1 MTIEQQERFETLVRQ
16 LEKYSRNHQTDYRI
30 RVGLL
35 AILGYAYIIFVFL
48 VLLAIVWSLRT
59 VLIAISAEHLTG
71 ELNFIA
77 ILLSLGIGRLFWIT
91 IKIPK
96 GLPVHRAQAPE
107 LFATIEQLTAIL
119 QAPKCDR
126 ILLTDELNAGVLQKF
141 RFGLFGWQ
149 QNYLFLGL
157 PLMQALSPGQ
167 FRAVLAHELGH
178 LSGNHSHFSNWIYRL
193 RKIWFELAEQF
204 QYREQKSFFLFQWFF
219 NWYSPYFQAYTF
231 VLARANEYE
240 ADRCGVE
247 LAGLQNEADADINL
261 AIYGYFLH
269 KSFWPNLYL
278 QAQYQAE
285 PPNDAITQLLQQ
297 IEIGLSPKEAA
308 KWLDRALNHQT
319 DYEDTHPC
327 LTDRLMAIDYNLTDI
342 RPPQPPEQ
350 TAAKYFFGD
359 LLWSFADSLDREWK
373 SEVTRFWQKLYVRSQ
388 QQKRNLDALN
398 QQAKER
404 ELTVEQTWKRACLTW
419 NLEDSSKA
427 IALFKKVLE
436 RDPHHP
442 LTNYQL
448 GKIFIEKNEPK
459 GIKYLETAIEVDP
472 ELVISSCDLLID
484 FYKSQGKTQTAQFYE
499 NKSREHYYKWKR
511 AQQERYRLSGET
523 LLLSHQLPEAEV
535 RQLSEQL
542 SSYSEIKKAYLVRQK
557 SSYFPEKPFYLFA
570 IAFQFVKGVGF
581 EQKSHEELIE
591 SLETELN
598 FSGNFQ
604 VLILHSNHLQLE
616 AAIRKISGS
625 CIYH

>member
-16 LEKYSRNHQTDYRI
+16 IEKYSRHHQTDYRI

-35 AILGYAYIIFVFL
+35 AVLGYAYIIFVFL
-48 VLLAIVWSLRT
+48 LLLAIVWGLRT
-59 VLIAISAEHLTG
+59 VLITMSAEHLTG
-71 ELNFIA
+71 ELNLMA
-77 ILLSLGIGRLFWIT
+77 ILLSLGIGRIFWIT

-96 GLPVHRAQAPE
+96 GLPINRAQAPE
-107 LFATIEQLTAIL
+107 LFTAIEQLTAIL

-126 ILLTDELNAGVLQKF
+126 IFLTDELNAGVLQKF
-141 RFGLFGWQ
+141 RFGLFGWH

-157 PLMQALSPGQ
+157 PLMHALSPGQ

-204 QYREQKSFFLFQWFF
+204 QYKEQKSFFLFQWFF
-219 NWYSPYFQAYTF
+219 NWYSPYFQAYSF

-269 KSFWPNLYL
+269 KFFWPNLYL

-285 PPNDAITQLLQQ
+285 PPSDAITQLLQQ
-297 IEIGLSPKEAA
+297 IEIGLSPKDAT
-308 KWLDRALNHQT
+308 KWLDRALNQQT

-342 RPPQPPEQ
+342 QPPQPPEQ
-350 TAAKYFFGD
+350 TAAEYYFGD

-373 SEVTRFWQKLYVRSQ
+373 AEVAKFWQKLYVRSQ
-388 QQKRNLDALN
+388 QQKRNLAALN
-398 QQAKER
+398 EQAKNR
-404 ELTVEQTWKRACLTW
+404 ELTIEQMWKRACLTW
-419 NLEDSSKA
+419 NLEDANDA
-427 IALFKKVLE
+427 IALFQQVLE

-448 GKIFIEKNEPK
+448 GKIFLEKNDTK
-459 GIKYLETAIEVDP
+459 GIKFLETAMEADP
-472 ELVISSCDLLID
+472 ELVIPSCDLLID
-484 FYKSQGKTQTAQFYE
+484 FYKTQGKNQTAQFYHH
-499 NKSREHYYKWKR
+499 KSTEHYYKWKR
-511 AQQERYRLSGET
+511 SQQERYRISGDT
-523 LLLSHQLPEAEV
+523 ILISHQLPEVEV

-542 SSYSEIKKAYLVRQK
+542 SSYPEIRKAYLVRQK
-557 SSYFPEKPFYLFA
+557 SNYFPEKPFYLFA
-570 IAFQFVKGVGF
+570 IAPQFVRGVGV
-581 EQKSHEELIE
+581 ESRSHEELIE
-591 SLETELN
+591 ALETELN

-604 VLILHSNHLQLE
+604 VLILQTSYLQLE
-616 AAIRKISGS
+616 AAIRKISDS
-625 CIYH
+625 CIYY